1 MALLATFGFVDIW
14 ENGIYGSDWSE
25 IWAGPHVFVTGG
37 NPYDPTTWTNA
48 IDTLGVQH
56 AGLPVYNYPGWIP
69 IILAP
74 FGAMDLDPSA
84 RIWLGLTL
92 FIGATGLFVLLDQI
106 LDRLPLAFT
115 LFGFALIASEPGIVT
130 FYSGQWDFLI
140 VGLLSL
146 MALFL
151 RRRRFATSGALASI
165 MIVKPQLFLIAV
177 PGLLR
182 IALRRGGRRF
192 AIAFIAISAVA
203 ALASTIAFP
212 TWWGYYLDVPA
223 AKAGDLRAAALPN
236 GLRDIFGPIGIFA
249 GVALD
254 LLLVAIALRFTSRGS
269 SALPVWMA
277 VSLVMAPYIFVYD
290 HIIAIVPVAI
300 ATAIVAE
307 RGRAHA
313 LLVAALGFGLL
324 VGGAT
329 LVHAFPGV
337 AFGSLAVNGLVLY
350 ALAVLVVAAM
360 FPWRHD
366 DRESPIPATR
376 ATPIM

>member
-1 MALLATFGFVDIW
+1 
-14 ENGIYGSDWSE
+14 
-25 IWAGPHVFVTGG
+25 
-37 NPYDPTTWTNA
+37 
-48 IDTLGVQH
+48 
-56 AGLPVYNYPGWIP
+56 
-69 IILAP
+69 
-74 FGAMDLDPSA
+74 
-84 RIWLGLTL
+84 
-92 FIGATGLFVLLDQI
+92 
-106 LDRLPLAFT
+106 
-115 LFGFALIASEPGIVT
+115 
-130 FYSGQWDFLI
+130 QWDFLI

-146 MALFL
+146 MTLFL

-269 SALPVWMA
+269 SAVPVWMA